1 MSLHRQRCLI
11 IEDEPEIRHFLTVT
25 LTLDNW
31 NVEGVDSGARG
42 LIRMANWR
50 PDLVILDLGLPDMDG
65 LDVLTRFRTWSEV
78 PLIVLTARTLES
90 VKIHALDAGA
100 DDYLTKPFSVMEL
113 TARIRSVMRRAM
125 RDSGKAEARF
135 MTPDWEVDLMHRRVW
150 VRGQEVHLTPIEY
163 RLLSIL
169 IKKRGRV
176 LTHDQ
181 LLTDVW
187 GPNHSDDHHYVRIY
201 MAQLRKKIESDPAA
215 PRYLIT
221 ESGVGYRLVETDHHV
236 DTMAGEDD
244 TMAGEERGRLE

>member
-1 MSLHRQRCLI
+1 
-11 IEDEPEIRHFLTVT
+11 
-25 LTLDNW
+25 
-31 NVEGVDSGARG
+31 GARG

-201 MAQLRKKIESDPAA
+201 MAQLRKKN
-215 PRYLIT
+215 
-221 ESGVGYRLVETDHHV
+221 
-236 DTMAGEDD
+236 
-244 TMAGEERGRLE
+244 